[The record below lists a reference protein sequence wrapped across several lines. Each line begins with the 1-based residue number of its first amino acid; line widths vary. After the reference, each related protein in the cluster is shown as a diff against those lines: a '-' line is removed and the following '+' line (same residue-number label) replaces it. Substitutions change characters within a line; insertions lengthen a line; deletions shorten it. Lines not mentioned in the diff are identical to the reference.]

1 MPAPREAD
9 TLLEDYASLGLSL
22 ERHPL
27 ALIRGRGQLRHCVTA
42 DSIHQ
47 VEPNRPV
54 AVAGLVTGRQRP
66 GSAAGVT
73 FVTLEDETGN
83 LNVIVWQ
90 ATARRQRRPLL
101 NARLLHVKGTV
112 EQQDGV
118 THIIAGR
125 LSDLSHL
132 IDNLNVKSRDF
143 H

>member
-1 MPAPREAD
+1 
-9 TLLEDYASLGLSL
+9 
-22 ERHPL
+22 
-27 ALIRGRGQLRHCVTA
+27 LIRGRGQLRHCVTA

-90 ATARRQRRPLL
+90 ATARRQRRPCSMPGCCTSKAPW
-101 NARLLHVKGTV
+101 N
-112 EQQDGV
+112 
-118 THIIAGR
+118 
-125 LSDLSHL
+125 
-132 IDNLNVKSRDF
+132 SRTASPTSLPGA
-143 H
+143 